1 MPIIEDVG
9 LPNSILDNMSPF
21 EDKIDEQNSKPI
33 QLDQPVT
40 VSFGEKTVHHQ
51 PSTKKLHHQLSPD
64 VSTKTE
70 VVMEYSI
77 LFSNQLFS
85 II

>member
-21 EDKIDEQNSKPI
+21 GDKIDEQNSKPI
-33 QLDQPVT
+33 QLGQPVT
-40 VSFGEKTVHHQ
+40 VSFGEKTA
-51 PSTKKLHHQLSPD
+51 PSTEKVVLFPD